1 MYHTVADMQHKH
13 VEACGSI
20 PPQVR
25 QAIHQSR
32 GSVLGREKK
41 MPPKMYWEVSAK
53 ELGME
58 DMEGEKAG
66 IRLREDHT
74 LIAKNAAVI
83 NELFSGDDVGR
94 EEKKVAKNAGEKKRK
109 ASFEGS
115 DDLEE
120 GEQKIE
126 KADDEV
132 EKILADL

>member
-1 MYHTVADMQHKH
+1 
-13 VEACGSI
+13 
-20 PPQVR
+20 
-25 QAIHQSR
+25 
-32 GSVLGREKK
+32 